1 MKSSAASNAVDSNQ
15 REAYYRGRDDPFF
28 HGMRRGEAALV
39 RKGSAIDFQGNLVS
53 KISYRSASDVG
64 DHKSRNIIDAITEEA
79 YDSPKNSPLDIVL
92 EPIGRTPSGRW
103 SKTSSPLVVTRSDA
117 NINLDELNEPL
128 AISSPDSAEGKELA
142 IQVSSTRPLVET
154 SYQVTK
160 WQTDI
165 SNVPLPPSAALFY
178 QGPSL
183 LRGVTVPCASIHK
196 LNAYLKAK
204 RDVVNAG
211 VPGMFLHAVTG
222 PDGADVG
229 SVASTIMYAFHVDE
243 TIKSKHFF
251 TVPVINMK
259 RADLDTH
266 VNVQWLLNSCHIDLS
281 SLIFIDEIDLA
292 YYDLYGSLKL
302 VLVSCDKIPSEQQ
315 ALRDSIVE
323 VFHCEKS
330 DAFSWVH
337 TVTEREDVSCCTVIA
352 ENFATTSPEI
362 LSGQGFSRLLLAGIL
377 MDTENLSNPYC
388 TSKDKYMATLL
399 INGAGRFGF
408 NGLYQI
414 LKHTPHGSH
423 DLKVG
428 DILQKEFKKWT
439 ISGKSDTISSRL
451 GPNIGMSSI
460 GMSVAQLLSHDSA
473 SVQEIIHFQKLE
485 KLSLLMVVS
494 GYYDPQKR
502 FKREILVSAESSE
515 LMKNLLMFLNSSE
528 AQLPLRPLNQ
538 SGLRGEMRV
547 FEINKVT
554 SRRTIERLLEDFA
567 STSP

>member
-1 MKSSAASNAVDSNQ
+1 MLRRQNLDVTEELRYSPTMADFTMLCYTRLRSLSQIIRHLFSHTQSRNWRVIPAANMKTSAAYNAVDSNQ

-28 HGMRRGEAALV
+28 DGMRRGEAALV
-39 RKGSAIDFQGNLVS
+39 RKGSAIDFQGNLATE
-53 KISYRSASDVG
+53 ISYRSASDVG

-92 EPIGRTPSGRW
+92 EPIGRTSSGRW
-103 SKTSSPLVVTRSDA
+103 SKTSSPLVVARSDA

-128 AISSPDSAEGKELA
+128 AISSPDSTEGKELA
-142 IQVSSTRPLVET
+142 IQVSAT
-154 SYQVTK
+154 S
-160 WQTDI
+160 
-165 SNVPLPPSAALFY
+165 L
-178 QGPSL
+178 
-183 LRGVTVPCASIHK
+183 CIHK

-211 VPGMFLHAVTG
+211 VPGMFLHAVIR

-243 TIKSKHFF
+243 TIKSNHFF

-266 VNVQWLLNSCHIDLS
+266 VNVRWLLNSCHIDLS

-292 YYDLYGSLKL
+292 YYDLFGGLKL
-302 VLVSCDKIPSEQQ
+302 VLVSCDKIPSEQE

-330 DAFSWVH
+330 NAFSWVH
-337 TVTEREDVSCCTVIA
+337 TVTEREDVSCCTGIA

-362 LSGQGFSRLLLAGIL
+362 LSGQGFSRLL
-377 MDTENLSNPYC
+377 
-388 TSKDKYMATLL
+388 
-399 INGAGRFGF
+399 
-408 NGLYQI
+408 
-414 LKHTPHGSH
+414 
-423 DLKVG
+423 
-428 DILQKEFKKWT
+428 KEFKKWT

-473 SVQEIIHFQKLE
+473 SVQGIIHFQKLE